1 MRRSGNPPPQ
11 ERDYKEPE
19 EVGMEKQIFCLPKW
33 GKGMTDPMQEK
44 QQCCY
49 DQQGPWERC
58 EEMIEGRRG
67 AQRGRAVSTVVAPKR
82 TSALG
87 QTRTADGSGQHTWH
101 QRAHEGRSRSE
112 WTSRKDHWPCGMLAG
127 GERSRK
133 TLEDKRE
140 RKGRGGAK

>member
-1 MRRSGNPPPQ
+1 
-11 ERDYKEPE
+11 
-19 EVGMEKQIFCLPKW
+19 MEKQIFCLPKW

-87 QTRTADGSGQHTWH
+87 QTRTAHM
-101 QRAHEGRSRSE
+101 APEG
-112 WTSRKDHWPCGMLAG
+112 P
-127 GERSRK
+127 
-133 TLEDKRE
+133 
-140 RKGRGGAK
+140 